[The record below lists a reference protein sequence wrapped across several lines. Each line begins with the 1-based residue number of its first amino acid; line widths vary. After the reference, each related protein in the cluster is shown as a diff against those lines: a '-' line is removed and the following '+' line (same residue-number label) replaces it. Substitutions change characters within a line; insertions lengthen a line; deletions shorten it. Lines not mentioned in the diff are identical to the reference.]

1 MHDMHCHMHV
11 SAADSDGA
19 LDDSAA
25 RSMHFANAL
34 SDLAAGGA
42 VAPAEF
48 SVYGVSQLRGGLFV
62 YAAHP
67 GGPYGGTGAYDRR
80 AWRTALGGTKPGSA
94 ELRIREGPA
103 DLLRPPLGK
112 RRVKPSPC
120 HRAGCAGGR
129 CGRVS
134 AVDEAV
140 LCWRRRRALRR
151 RRLLSSACCRARLR
165 SHL

>member
-1 MHDMHCHMHV
+1 MHAMHCHMHV

-48 SVYGVSQLRGGLFV
+48 SVYGVSRLRGGLFV

-67 GGPYGGTGAYDRR
+67 GGPYGGTGAYDRQ
-80 AWRTALGGTKPGSA
+80 AWRTALGGSKPGSA
-94 ELRIREGPA
+94 ELTTREGLPT
-103 DLLRPPLGK
+103 
-112 RRVKPSPC
+112 C
-120 HRAGCAGGR
+120 CAPHLARGG
-129 CGRVS
+129 
-134 AVDEAV
+134 
-140 LCWRRRRALRR
+140 
-151 RRLLSSACCRARLR
+151 
-165 SHL
+165 